1 MIAEKDLKQIIEQV
15 LREMGTEGQTPEAA
29 QQMQDRVSA
38 QILSGSSA
46 SSNQVEAFSDS
57 ELVDI
62 TATRIQDELFVP
74 NPVNREEY
82 MKYKQKTPARVGVFR
97 AGPRYRTNTML
108 RFRADHAVAMD
119 AVFNLVSEDFL
130 KEMNLFSVQ
139 TEINDKDH
147 YLTRPD
153 LGKIITAE
161 GVEKIKA
168 NCKKKP
174 RVQVYVSDGLSSTA
188 IEANVADTLPA
199 LVQGLESH
207 KIDVGTPF
215 FVKYGRVGAMDHISE
230 LVEAECTVV
239 LIGERPG
246 LATGESMSC
255 YITYGAYVGIPE
267 AKRTVVSNI
276 HKNGTPAAEAG
287 AHIAEIVKKVLDAKL
302 SGVELKL

>member
-15 LREMGTEGQTPEAA
+15 LKEMGTSEVIDTKAI
-29 QQMQDRVSA
+29 SA
-38 QILSGSSA
+38 LVNLKDEKPCSTCQIDESSD
-46 SSNQVEAFSDS
+46 E
-57 ELVDI
+57 ELFDI
-62 TATRIQDELFVP
+62 TAARIQDELNVP
-74 NPVNREEY
+74 EPFNREEY

-97 AGPRYRTNTML
+97 AGPRYKTNTML

-119 AVFNLVSEDFL
+119 AVFNTVSEAFL
-130 KEMNLFSVQ
+130 DEMNLFTVQ
-139 TEINDKDH
+139 TEITDKDH

-153 LGKIITAE
+153 LGRVINAE
-161 GVEKIKA
+161 GINLIKEK
-168 NCKKKP
+168 CKKKP

-199 LVQGLESH
+199 LIQGLEGH
-207 KIDVGTPF
+207 KIEVGTPF
-215 FVKYGRVGAMDHISE
+215 FVKYGRVAAMDHISE
-230 LVEAECTVV
+230 LVEAEVSVV

-287 AHIAEIVKKVLDAKL
+287 AHIAEIVKKVLEAKV